1 MLYTQCP
8 RRSGARGPARQRV
21 PVVLIL
27 RLRHA
32 HEPGQQTDGRLSGL
46 SDKSA
51 LICARRAR
59 QTPPPPGSAPGDTT
73 GVRAPAPGVGP
84 PAGEGREYKFWYL
97 SGR

>member
-32 HEPGQQTDGRLSGL
+32 HEPGQQTGGRLSEGPH
-46 SDKSA
+46 KSIRVRA
-51 LICARRAR
+51 AKGGRAR
-59 QTPPPPGSAPGDTT
+59 LTVS
-73 GVRAPAPGVGP
+73 PAPSTHELPVARMG
-84 PAGEGREYKFWYL
+84 
-97 SGR
+97 